1 MLMKMENKQSERG
14 ERNNEKYMVESRLN
28 MMKGRR
34 KQVKQYC
41 KVKSYFNVFPTK
53 FVSETL

>member
-1 MLMKMENKQSERG
+1 MKMENKQSERG